1 MSKRINHRRSH
12 LGHTL
17 LEVVLSIT
25 LLSIIAVSVGSAV
38 IFASSAAPGEDSVE
52 ATLATDGRV
61 IGKIAEDLSVAKY
74 VLEMSDHAVTV
85 VVADRTGDNI
95 PDRIRYAWSGKAGD
109 PLTIQLNDGSET
121 TLIEQVAVFSLVYQN
136 DTESNVMPTA
146 VSIQDESLLDAF
158 TTTTGW
164 NIENLT
170 SSESYGQMMTLKLD
184 ANSLGFLPTRIDLLG
199 SSKPPNNGTGLIDLV
214 DRTDSAPGTKVYG
227 THTFQET
234 LLTTS
239 RDWNKFSLSD
249 VSFVEPDQ
257 PLAMKISHLTGQNEI
272 FEISRQSAA
281 ASYGGH
287 YGGHLSSRD
296 KISWSLDNGKTFVY
310 RFYGKEIVADS
321 EQYSTVHAHL
331 KTVSLSLQ
339 SVADNRSPLQRKVRM
354 MLAPSKLEAFAEIG
368 FDVDPTTMDLDG
380 NGETE
385 WEHSEEPF
393 PASSITNGIWTC
405 DGTLTFAPDD
415 LSSFSS
421 ISVTA
426 RMRSNDTLGPAIYG
440 PHTINESDELLPIIT
455 QLRSDGLTGQ
465 ELVIYND
472 AEMTAEFLVIPDL
485 PAGLVDIKLTVIPGE
500 DYLSVEVNHEEK
512 VAVLLDRTSDP
523 GSVEEEIRIGSS
535 GGVAE
540 FGSITVRAGGLYS
553 KTSRSGTSDLIPGL
567 RDLMIEKLTSP

>member
-121 TLIEQVAVFSLVYQN
+121 TLIEQVAVFTLVYQN
-136 DTESNVMPTA
+136 DTDSNVMPTA

-227 THTFQET
+227 THTFQEI

-239 RDWNKFSLSD
+239 RGWNKFSLSD

-272 FEISRQSAA
+272 FEISVRVLQRVMVGITGAICRPETKSVGAWITA
-281 ASYGGH
+281 R
-287 YGGHLSSRD
+287 HLS
-296 KISWSLDNGKTFVY
+296 
-310 RFYGKEIVADS
+310 
-321 EQYSTVHAHL
+321 
-331 KTVSLSLQ
+331 TVSMAKRSSLTQ
-339 SVADNRSPLQRKVRM
+339 NS
-354 MLAPSKLEAFAEIG
+354 
-368 FDVDPTTMDLDG
+368 
-380 NGETE
+380 
-385 WEHSEEPF
+385 
-393 PASSITNGIWTC
+393 
-405 DGTLTFAPDD
+405 
-415 LSSFSS
+415 
-421 ISVTA
+421 TA
-426 RMRSNDTLGPAIYG
+426 RFT
-440 PHTINESDELLPIIT
+440 
-455 QLRSDGLTGQ
+455 
-465 ELVIYND
+465 
-472 AEMTAEFLVIPDL
+472 
-485 PAGLVDIKLTVIPGE
+485 
-500 DYLSVEVNHEEK
+500 
-512 VAVLLDRTSDP
+512 
-523 GSVEEEIRIGSS
+523 RI
-535 GGVAE
+535 
-540 FGSITVRAGGLYS
+540 
-553 KTSRSGTSDLIPGL
+553 
-567 RDLMIEKLTSP
+567 

>member
-1 MSKRINHRRSH
+1 
-12 LGHTL
+12 
-17 LEVVLSIT
+17 
-25 LLSIIAVSVGSAV
+25 
-38 IFASSAAPGEDSVE
+38 
-52 ATLATDGRV
+52 
-61 IGKIAEDLSVAKY
+61 
-74 VLEMSDHAVTV
+74 
-85 VVADRTGDNI
+85 
-95 PDRIRYAWSGKAGD
+95 
-109 PLTIQLNDGSET
+109 
-121 TLIEQVAVFSLVYQN
+121 
-136 DTESNVMPTA
+136 
-146 VSIQDESLLDAF
+146 
-158 TTTTGW
+158 
-164 NIENLT
+164 
-170 SSESYGQMMTLKLD
+170 
-184 ANSLGFLPTRIDLLG
+184 LLG

-227 THTFQET
+227 THTFQEI

-239 RDWNKFSLSD
+239 RGWNKFSLSD

-321 EQYSTVHAHL
+321 EQYSMVHAHL

-354 MLAPSKLEAFAEIG
+354 MLAPSKLEAFAETG

-385 WEHSEEPF
+385 WEHSAEPF

-426 RMRSNDTLGPAIYG
+426 RMRSNDTLGPTIYG

-472 AEMTAEFLVIPDL
+472 AEMTTEFLVIPDL

-500 DYLSVEVNHEEK
+500 DYLSVEVNHVEK
-512 VAVLLDRTSDP
+512 AAVLLDRIPNP
-523 GSVEEEIRIGSS
+523 GTVEEEIRIGSS

-540 FGSITVRAGGLYS
+540 FGSITIRAGGLYS